1 MDLGLLLDV
10 VELVDS
16 ALLSTGVL
24 LLQFSLGLLCLSF
37 LLGRLTLSHEL
48 NLVVVSLRSLL
59 DIG

>member
-1 MDLGLLLDV
+1 VDLGLLLDV

-16 ALLSTGVL
+16 TLLSTGVL

-48 NLVVVSLRSLL
+48 NLVVVSFCSLL